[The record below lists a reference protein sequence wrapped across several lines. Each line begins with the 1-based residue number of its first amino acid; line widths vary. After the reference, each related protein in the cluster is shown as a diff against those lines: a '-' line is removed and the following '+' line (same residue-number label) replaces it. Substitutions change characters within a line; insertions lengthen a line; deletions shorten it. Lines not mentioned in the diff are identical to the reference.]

1 MKQFARL
8 FVFIPLVI
16 VAIGACSS
24 TSAAPPINPA
34 VTEARATEIA
44 TNALTAFNDGDYAG
58 WTRDWSATM
67 KNAISESDFLAF
79 RDQVIDAKG
88 RFVEIEGV
96 ALGSSKPGTYRYTFT
111 VAFENASAKVAFA
124 FVGDGTVVDGVHYE

>member
-1 MKQFARL
+1 MKQSIQLFAL
-8 FVFIPLVI
+8 MALAI
-16 VAIGACSS
+16 VAILACSP
-24 TSAAPPINPA
+24 TSAAPPTTPV

-67 KNAISESDFLAF
+67 KNAIGESDFLAF
-79 RDQVIDAKG
+79 RDQVIGTKG
-88 RFVEIEGV
+88 RFVQIDGV

-111 VAFENASAKVAFA
+111 VAFEKGSANVAFA
-124 FVGDGTVVDGVHYE
+124 FVGDGTVVEGVHYE